1 MKQIFSGSGYRS
13 VEITSSSELA
23 LYIWAMSR
31 EIELG
36 KFHFARIPRRKFRI
50 EAWLNYYSIWI
61 RDLLGGKPLEKDSIK
76 ILAVK

>member
-1 MKQIFSGSGYRS
+1 
-13 VEITSSSELA
+13 
-23 LYIWAMSR
+23 
-31 EIELG
+31 LG